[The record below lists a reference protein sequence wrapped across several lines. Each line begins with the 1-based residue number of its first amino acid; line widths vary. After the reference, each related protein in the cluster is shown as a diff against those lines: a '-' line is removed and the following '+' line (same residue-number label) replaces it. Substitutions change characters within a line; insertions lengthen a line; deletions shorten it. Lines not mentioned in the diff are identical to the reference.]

1 MERRKSIDASSAKGL
16 EYPPSAKR
24 RGSLGFTGP
33 EPESQKQQEKS
44 QDGDRKKGSFL
55 KLEQTKLESLREN
68 VKNQEDKDPKL
79 AAKLGRLSENIDAV
93 IDKTRSATDELM
105 RMKEIS
111 KELSAQ
117 AEIQKE
123 ECKTLESDQRHI
135 KEDIESVT
143 KRMEILL
150 AEKKRVEKRLEAMKD
165 QNNKL
170 QEFLEVRSCR

>member
-1 MERRKSIDASSAKGL
+1 MERRKSVDASSAKGL
-16 EYPPSAKR
+16 DFPPSASKR
-24 RGSLGFTGP
+24 RGSIGFTGP
-33 EPESQKQQEKS
+33 EPELQKQQEK
-44 QDGDRKKGSFL
+44 DGDRKKDSFL
-55 KLEQTKLESLREN
+55 RLEQTKLESLREN

-79 AAKLGRLSENIDAV
+79 AAKLGRLSDNIDAV
-93 IDKTRSATDELM
+93 IDKTRSATDELL
-105 RMKEIS
+105 RMKEIT
-111 KELSAQ
+111 KELRAQ

-170 QEFLEVRSCR
+170 QEFLDVRSFR